1 MSAITVDEDLIHYE
15 VLGRGRPVLLVHGW
29 LGSWRYWVP
38 MMQTLQLKFRV
49 YALDLYGFGDSA
61 KNQNRYTFD
70 HQVRLI
76 DEFLR
81 ELGLS
86 KIAMIGHGLGAA
98 LVTEYASRYPDRVPR
113 LLLAG
118 APLYNPGGLAERR
131 PAPPTA
137 DKLATQE
144 TKPALFAPVGSNHGS
159 APTVMSATAAMRA
172 ALAEAARARGQ
183 TAPLQL
189 PPELAVPPAA
199 KPTPPPA
206 DTPPKS
212 APTQETIPSRLLIN
226 PLTPG
231 AAARPVRNDTLN
243 LTVKPPAHNPL
254 RPLLEEHS
262 LDALLARCF
271 RRSETNFTKLSVDV
285 AKADIR
291 AVRDSAQAFDSARLL
306 DALRLLQTPTVVIH
320 GQDDPLIPMPDE
332 DVWNYV
338 THDKEHLLMPILL
351 AGVRHFPMLED
362 ERFARLTTDFLEA
375 ADLSK
380 LEIKDRWRRRTR

>member
-1 MSAITVDEDLIHYE
+1 MSAITIDEDLIHYE

-38 MMQTLQLKFRV
+38 LMQTLQLKFRV
-49 YALDLYGFGDSA
+49 YALDLYGFGDTA
-61 KNQNRYTFD
+61 KNQNHYTFD

-98 LVTEYASRYPDRVPR
+98 LVSEYAYRYPDRVPR
-113 LLLAG
+113 LLLTG
-118 APLYNPGGLAERR
+118 APLYNPGGLANRQ
-131 PAPPTA
+131 PAPPA
-137 DKLATQE
+137 PDKLATQE
-144 TKPALFAPVGSNHGS
+144 TKPAVLGPGAGTHA
-159 APTVMSATAAMRA
+159 APTMMSANAAMRA
-172 ALAEAARARGQ
+172 VLAEAARARGQ

-189 PPELAVPPAA
+189 PPDLPAPPAA
-199 KPTPPPA
+199 KPTRPPA

-212 APTQETIPSRLLIN
+212 SPTQETIPSRLLIN

-231 AAARPVRNDTLN
+231 AAARPSRNDTISLN
-243 LTVKPPAHNPL
+243 SKPPAHNPL
-254 RPLLEEHS
+254 RPLLEEHT

-271 RRSETNFTKLSVDV
+271 RRSETNFAKLSVDV
-285 AKADIR
+285 AKSDIR
-291 AVRDSAQAFDSARLL
+291 AVRDSALAFDSARLL

-332 DVWNYV
+332 DVWHYV

-351 AGVRHFPMLED
+351 PGVRHFPMLED
-362 ERFARLTTDFLEA
+362 DRFSRLATDFLEA
-375 ADLSK
+375 ADLSR
-380 LEIKDRWRRRTR
+380 LEVKDRWRRRTR